1 MLLAGRTVI
10 VVAPADGNRAAIRT
24 IDRAER
30 LTKVIVCAR
39 WGILTCELMKIVRGN
54 GLFGHVER
62 LETGGPHSE
71 DTVDVLHF
79 AVNHKVGIIKDN
91 GALAIENVRHDDGV
105 RYTGF
110 VFDAEE

>member
-1 MLLAGRTVI
+1 MSTRAGFAVVPAPKVSVSHKFLSTAPWMMLLAGRTVI
-10 VVAPADGNRAAIRT
+10 VVAPAEGNRAAIRT

-62 LETGGPHSE
+62 LETGGSHGE
-71 DTVDVLHF
+71 YAVDDQ
-79 AVNHKVGIIKDN
+79 I
-91 GALAIENVRHDDGV
+91 
-105 RYTGF
+105 
-110 VFDAEE
+110 